1 MVQVLLCDT
10 QKTLE
15 NQGISED
22 SQLGTKVAQSWQL
35 TGVHLPVI
43 MGAPSPS
50 PAPLTLEA
58 NSPMPHANTPHARC
72 KHPICPGANALLCLK
87 AGQPIGKGSISVCYK
102 SLRPFRGNGTNIS

>member
-58 NSPMPHANTPHARC
+58 NSP
-72 KHPICPGANALLCLK
+72 KWKPI
-87 AGQPIGKGSISVCYK
+87 QGSAKESPLGFY
-102 SLRPFRGNGTNIS
+102 SSYPSGFN